1 MFVTQKK
8 RGENENTAEVSYLY
22 PAVDSKADSY

>member
-8 RGENENTAEVSYLY
+8 GKNENTAEVSYLY
-22 PAVDSKADSY
+22 PAVDLKADP